1 MANENRIP
9 KGPSNSNQL
18 AAFPGTQQ
26 TAAQNTGV
34 FSPNINP
41 NMPRGPQ
48 LARQGRSS
56 YQGSITPSLAKPP
69 IAGASRI
76 PAPGAPVAPKRA
88 APVRQ
93 TPVVSRAMPMDPGRG
108 YNVFSGMDAD
118 QISGMNQRMGMS
130 NMTALP
136 SLARSTPSL
145 DPALTGSFM
154 PPVRQ
159 IQRNVMDT
167 DYTDAEGAEHDLNDT
182 TKTVLVTGGSN
193 PGVYSYAEYTE
204 RFGGDEDNYFV
215 SDTIPSVTQ
224 QDLEKAEGTDGSAYA
239 VAGGEDIGFD
249 AEEKEALK
257 QEIDDEYSSAKDHY
271 EQAKESI
278 DNEYAYKI
286 DGLLAGLD
294 RQMAM
299 MGTFGSGAHSTS
311 INNVVAGALADM
323 ADEYAAIEKGMA
335 DIDIQH
341 AQDLK
346 QIGLSD
352 LAAGEVDWQ
361 QNYINAMTQAGFDST
376 EIQVGLQNAQLIDQN
391 LVTSASGLIESLG
404 DGDTKT
410 MLYGLL
416 GDATT
421 GLYSSA
427 YGDKE
432 DQVGAI
438 AAVEAAIEMI
448 GVMAKVESGAL
459 TLEEAKAQIDNGSY
473 FGDFGE
479 DVMWALEAWFTLP
492 LKTLGVIGDVAS
504 YAWDKMFGWIG

>member
-56 YQGSITPSLAKPP
+56 YQQSIAPGLASPP
-69 IAGASRI
+69 ITGASRI
-76 PAPGAPVAPKRA
+76 PAPRAPVAPKRA

-93 TPVVSRAMPMDPGRG
+93 TPVVSRAMPMGQGRG
-108 YNVFSGMDAD
+108 YNIFSGMDAD

-145 DPALTGSFM
+145 DPALTGLPNLAGQVNLNNLTPFST
-154 PPVRQ
+154 VSGG
-159 IQRNVMDT
+159 DSD
-167 DYTDAEGAEHDLNDT
+167 DYVPEYAV
-182 TKTVLVTGGSN
+182 KQSLVEE
-193 PGVYSYAEYTE
+193 PEAEYAVKQSFVAE
-204 RFGGDEDNYFV
+204 DEDEEAVDEVAYEE
-215 SDTIPSVTQ
+215 S
-224 QDLEKAEGTDGSAYA
+224 LE
-239 VAGGEDIGFD
+239 EDVGFD
-249 AEEKEALK
+249 DEEKEALK

-361 QNYINAMTQAGFDST
+361 QNYVNAMTQAGFDST

-410 MLYGLL
+410 MLYSLL
-416 GDATT
+416 GNATT

-427 YGDKE
+427 YGTSE

-448 GVMAKVESGAL
+448 GIMAEVESGSL
-459 TLEEAKAQIDNGSY
+459 TLEEAKAQIDNGGY
-473 FGDFGE
+473 FGDFG
-479 DVMWALEAWFTLP
+479 DDAMWALEEFFLLP
-492 LKTLGVIGDVAS
+492 VTILGAVGDAAS
-504 YAWDKMFGWIG
+504 YAWDKISSLWS